1 PLNQIKLNME
11 SDQDQELLSVDSK
24 NHLVVAGSWARF
36 IGIMG
41 FVFTAFFGLLSI
53 LLITGGPSMMS
64 MIAAANPEASS
75 SGFLKGSTV
84 FIGLLYL
91 IITAIYFVISWWTF
105 KFGNEIKQGLRE
117 NDPDIVTS
125 SFGNLKNY
133 FQAYGVLTLIAVT
146 LMVFS
151 VLTMLMVGFF
161 R

>member
-1 PLNQIKLNME
+1 ME
-11 SDQDQELLSVDSK
+11 SDQDQDLLSIDSK
-24 NHLVVAGSWARF
+24 NHLVTAGSWARF

-53 LLITGGPSMMS
+53 LLITGGPAMMS
-64 MIAAANPEASS
+64 MIAAANPEATS

-105 KFGNEIKQGLRE
+105 KFGTEIKQGLRE
-117 NDPDIVTS
+117 NDPDVVTS
-125 SFGNLKNY
+125 SLGNLKNY

-146 LMVFS
+146 LLVFS

-161 R
+161 H